1 MKRHPEAEPGGRR
14 LLAPVQITH
23 TNVPYSLKLYE
34 KEDISLEIR
43 VAQRA
48 TSIKPSPTLAVTAK
62 AAELKAAGRDII
74 ALSAGEPDFDTPAHI
89 KEAAIKAIRDGKTK
103 YTAAGGMPELKRAV
117 ADKFQREN
125 DLAYDPDQI
134 LVSCGAKHSIYN
146 LMQAL
151 LNPGDE
157 VIIPSPYWVSYPDM
171 AKLAGAEPVVIRA
184 GIKNRFKITPK
195 QLGRFITDKTRL
207 LIINSPSNPTGVSYT
222 GAELTE
228 IAAVLV
234 EYPDIV
240 ILTDDIYEHI
250 LWGQDGFLNIVNV
263 CPELGNRTVVVNG
276 VSKAYSMTGWRIGFL
291 GGPLSLAKAA
301 QKIQSQSTSNPSSVS
316 QYAALA
322 ALNGDQSYIRES
334 REVFKQRHDFVHAGL
349 NSIDGVECTAS
360 DGTFYSFPDMQGV
373 IDRLDGIKNDIE
385 LGAYL
390 LEQAEVALVPGSA
403 FGAKGYMRL
412 SYATSME
419 NLETALE
426 RLKAAL
432 G

>member
-1 MKRHPEAEPGGRR
+1 M
-14 LLAPVQITH
+14 
-23 TNVPYSLKLYE
+23 
-34 KEDISLEIR
+34 EIR

-48 TSIKPSPTLAVTAK
+48 ANIKPSPTLAVTAK

-89 KEAAIKAIRDGKTK
+89 KEAAIRAIHDGKTK
-103 YTAAGGMPELKRAV
+103 YTAVGGIPDLKQAV

-125 DLAYDPDQI
+125 NLAYEPDQV

-171 AKLAGAEPVVIRA
+171 VKLAGAEPVVIRA
-184 GIKNRFKITPK
+184 GIENRFKITSK

-207 LIINSPSNPTGVSYT
+207 LMINSPSNPTGVSYS
-222 GAELTE
+222 GAELAE
-228 IAAVLV
+228 IANVLV

-250 LWGQDGFLNIVNV
+250 LWGQEGFKNIVNV
-263 CPELGNRTVVVNG
+263 CPQLAGRTVVVNG
-276 VSKAYSMTGWRIGFL
+276 VSKAYSMTGWRIGYL
-291 GGPLSLAKAA
+291 GGPRALVRAA

-322 ALNGDQSYIRES
+322 ALNGDQGYIRTS

-349 NSIDGVECTAS
+349 NSIDGVECTAA
-360 DGTFYSFPDMQGV
+360 DGTFYSFPNMQGV

-385 LGAYL
+385 LCEYL
-390 LEQAEVALVPGSA
+390 LERAEVALVPGSA

-419 NLETALE
+419 NLETAIQ
-426 RLKAAL
+426 RLKDAL
-432 G
+432 A